1 MQSEARAI
9 LAGAA
14 VAIVAAVAAASG
26 TAAGGGT
33 TQIAIHE
40 HGTTPTGD
48 TGTIT
53 GRFALDVAA
62 TPLGP
67 GGTTRISTDP
77 ASTTFLHGQTR
88 VAFSGIDTLTNKYG
102 RIEIAFNGT
111 HIPINTH
118 LVSGRAIAP
127 AVETGTWKIKAATGD
142 YQGWTGSGVWA
153 AAIWGYG
160 ARQQY
165 AVEWDGSLTR

>member
-1 MQSEARAI
+1 MQSGARAI

-14 VAIVAAVAAASG
+14 VAAVAAAAASG
-26 TAAGGGT
+26 TAAGGRKK
-33 TQIAIHE
+33 QIAIHE

-48 TGTIT
+48 AGAIT

-62 TPLGP
+62 TPFGP

-77 ASTTFLHGQTR
+77 ASTTFLRGQTR
-88 VAFSGIDTLTNKYG
+88 VAFSGIDTLTGKNG
-102 RIEIAFNGT
+102 RIEIAFSGT

-127 AVETGTWKIKAATGD
+127 AVETGTWKIKTATGD